1 MTKTIQHYADLQAL
15 VKEWRAQGKT
25 IGFVPTMGA
34 LHEGHATLVRLA
46 RQQCDKV
53 IVSIFVNPL
62 QFGENE
68 DFDRYPR
75 QEEKDTA
82 FLTTE
87 KVDAVYLPTM
97 EALYPEGYAVTL
109 DVHKWSDI
117 LCAVARPRHFDGVAT
132 IVSKFLHQIMPDK
145 AYFGEK
151 DYQQLCVVKLVT
163 RELFLPVQIIG
174 VPTVREKDG
183 LALSSRNAYLNE
195 RERSIAPAMFETMNL
210 IAGKTKGGRSP
221 IYYLLKEGKRMLT
234 SKGFTKVDY
243 LEVRDAETL
252 DEVTNTVLRPAR
264 IFCAAYINN
273 TRLIDNIEILP

>member
-1 MTKTIQHYADLQAL
+1 MTKTLQHYADLQAL
-15 VKEWRAQGKT
+15 VKEWRGQGKT

-34 LHEGHATLVRLA
+34 LHAGHAALVRLA
-46 RQQCDKV
+46 KKQCDKV

-68 DFDRYPR
+68 DYDKYPR
-75 QEEKDTA
+75 QESQDTA

-97 EALYPEGYAVTL
+97 EALYPEGYSVTL

-117 LCAVARPRHFDGVAT
+117 LCAITRPRHFDGVAT
-132 IVSKFLHQIMPDK
+132 VVSKFLHQIMPDK

-151 DYQQLCVVKLVT
+151 DYQQLCVVKLLT
-163 RELFLPVQIIG
+163 RELFLPIEIVG
-174 VPTVREKDG
+174 VPIVREADG
-183 LALSSRNAYLNE
+183 LALSSRNAYLSEPE
-195 RERSIAPAMFETMNL
+195 RRIAPSLYETMVMV
-210 IAGKTKGGRSP
+210 GSKTKGGRSP
-221 IYYLLKEGKRMLT
+221 IYYLLKEGKRLLL
-234 SKGFTKVDY
+234 SRGFTKVDY
-243 LEVRDAETL
+243 LEVRDSETL

-264 IFCAAYINN
+264 LLAAAYIGH